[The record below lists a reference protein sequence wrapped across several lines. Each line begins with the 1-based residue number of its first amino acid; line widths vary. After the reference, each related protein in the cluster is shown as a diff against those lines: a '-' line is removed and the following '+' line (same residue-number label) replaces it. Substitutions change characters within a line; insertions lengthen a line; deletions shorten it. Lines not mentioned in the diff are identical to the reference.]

1 MYVSMCLIFSASI
14 SCESDHA
21 TSRFTHNESD
31 IVNVVQEFI
40 NLPTFNWDDY
50 ATTKNY
56 LENSGTNQ
64 IYVIQCKDLIDTST
78 FSVKPLEKMNKEI
91 LERIRTY
98 FPEFKHGDNVW
109 VASAKNHPPYGV
121 FSTVFYV
128 IDSSLTVIPTEYTSN
143 QNSRRCTTSF

>member
-1 MYVSMCLIFSASI
+1 MYFSILLIFSVSI
-14 SCESDHA
+14 SCKSDHA
-21 TSRFTHNESD
+21 TSRFTHTELDVVN
-31 IVNVVQEFI
+31 IVEEFI

-56 LENSGTNQ
+56 LENNATNQ
-64 IYVIQCKDLIDTST
+64 IYVVQCKDLIDTST

-98 FPEFKHGDNVW
+98 FPEFKHGDNIW

-128 IDSSLTVIPTEYTSN
+128 IDSSLMVIPTEYTSN